1 MVRLNLW
8 VNCKQFL
15 KGWSILLCL
24 SRLTFEDFNW
34 PKVVQNQSLKSF
46 SLLLVKCYG
55 CSYQIGWLVFVL
67 RNIINKNDILLLC

>member
-1 MVRLNLW
+1 MINITVLI
-8 VNCKQFL
+8 KTD
-15 KGWSILLCL
+15 L
-24 SRLTFEDFNW
+24 SFEDFNW

-67 RNIINKNDILLLC
+67 RNIINKNDDILLLC